1 MNYVQEVLENLRRYV
16 EEAREAL
23 SAKNEVREKALA
35 DARELIKRCALS
47 IRACHREE
55 WENASSLLGEASEIA
70 SRLKAL
76 AGLYPD
82 LYHSGYTQDS
92 LKEFVEA
99 SLVRS
104 LLLRE
109 AIPGPKELGVE
120 PDTYLRG
127 LGEAMG
133 ELRRHI
139 LDLIRKDE
147 FARAEEL
154 LTVMEEVHA
163 LLMTMDF
170 PDALTGGLRHTGDMV
185 RGVVERTRSDFTAAY
200 ENYLLRKSLEKAK
213 DEWLKR
219 ASDKGQ

>member
-1 MNYVQEVLENLRRYV
+1 MSYIQEVIETLHRYV
-16 EEAREAL
+16 EEAREVL

-35 DARELIKRCALS
+35 DARELTKRCALA

-55 WENASSLLGEASEIA
+55 WENASSLLEEAREIA

-76 AGLYPD
+76 AGIYPD
-82 LYHSGYTQDS
+82 LYHSGYSQDS

-104 LLLRE
+104 FLLRE

-147 FARAEEL
+147 FARGEEL

-163 LLMTMDF
+163 LLMTLDF
-170 PDALTGGLRHTGDMV
+170 PEALTGGLRHTGDMV
-185 RGVVERTRSDFTAAY
+185 RGVVERTRGDFTAAY

-213 DEWLKR
+213 DEWLKGT
-219 ASDKGQ
+219 SDKGQ

>member
-1 MNYVQEVLENLRRYV
+1 MSYIQEVIETLNRYV
-16 EEAREAL
+16 EEAREIL
-23 SAKNEVREKALA
+23 SAKNEAREKALT
-35 DARELIKRCALS
+35 DARELTKRCALA

-55 WENASSLLGEASEIA
+55 WENASSLLEEAREIA

-76 AGLYPD
+76 ASIYPD
-82 LYHSGYTQDS
+82 LYYSGYSQDS

-104 LLLRE
+104 FLLRE

-147 FARAEEL
+147 FARGEEL
-154 LTVMEEVHA
+154 LAIMEEVYA
-163 LLMTMDF
+163 FLMTLDF
-170 PDALTGGLRHTGDMV
+170 PEALTGGLRHTGDMV
-185 RGVVERTRSDFTAAY
+185 RGVVEKTRSDFTAAY
-200 ENYLLRKSLEKAK
+200 ENYLLRKSLEKARN
-213 DEWLKR
+213 EWLKGTG
-219 ASDKGQ
+219 DKGQ

>member
-1 MNYVQEVLENLRRYV
+1 MSYARDVVESLRKYA
-16 EEAREAL
+16 EEARETF
-23 SAKNEVREKALA
+23 SQKNEAREKALA
-35 DARELIKRCALS
+35 DARELTRHCALA

-55 WENASSLLGEASEIA
+55 WDSASALLEKAGEIA
-70 SRLKAL
+70 SRLKEL
-76 AGLYPD
+76 AGIYPD
-82 LYHSGYTQDS
+82 LYYSGYAQDA

-99 SLVRS
+99 SLVRR

-109 AIPGPKELGVE
+109 PIPGPKDLGVE
-120 PDTYLRG
+120 QETYLRG

-147 FARAEEL
+147 FARGEEL
-154 LTVMEEVHA
+154 LDIMDEVYA

-185 RGVVERTRSDFTAAY
+185 RGVVERTRSDLTAAY
-200 ENYLLRKSLEKAK
+200 ENYLLRVSLEKARN
-213 DEWLKR
+213 EWLKG